1 MSRNNYKREVLQIGD
16 LVSHYLYS
24 KDWLGV
30 ILELD
35 PVDDALTQD
44 NKVLVHMLP
53 GRSYANFFLT
63 LRHKAGILNKDEP
76 TLASSGWVFRK
87 WLWKIDRG

>member
-1 MSRNNYKREVLQIGD
+1 MNRNNYKREVLQIGD

-30 ILELD
+30 VLELD
-35 PVDDALTQD
+35 DDPDALTGD
-44 NKVLVHMLP
+44 SKAHVHMLP

-63 LRHKAGILNKDEP
+63 LRPKVGTINKGEP
-76 TLASSGWVFRK
+76 ILASSGWVYRK
-87 WLWKIDRG
+87 WLWRISRD